1 MLFRSPAQVRGGRV
15 EAAHRRPGRTGVGRA
30 VQAGMILAKQMYQSS
45 AISRPANANPLADS
59 VASPV
64 TDATQAVKK
73 TQTHQ

>member
-1 MLFRSPAQVRGGRV
+1 MV
-15 EAAHRRPGRTGVGRA
+15 ERNWTKNGLVDDPRDGINRA

-45 AISRPANANPLADS
+45 AISHPASAKPLADL

-73 TQTHQ
+73 TQHQSKS